1 MKSSPGRP
9 PSPLRA
15 LRHPALAAG
24 LALAL
29 GALGCRG
36 PVRGHNYVVRA
47 ELAQPPGSTGP
58 HTLFLHHEAID
69 DWVSRDGKQDGMDSM
84 AMPFPV
90 AANVPISSLKADDK
104 VEVILHV
111 DWDAD
116 RPVEITGL
124 RMLDPGLRLT
134 FRAAHPPGPPA
145 GPAAGQ
151 PAPKP

>member
-1 MKSSPGRP
+1 MKSRGRSPFP
-9 PSPLRA
+9 FYIA
-15 LRHPALAAG
+15 LG
-24 LALAL
+24 LAMAAMAAMTLA
-29 GALGCRG
+29 GGCRG

-69 DWVSRDGKQDGMDSM
+69 DWVSRDGKADGMDSM

-90 AANVPISSLKADDK
+90 AANVPISALKADDK

-124 RMLDPGLRLT
+124 RMLDPGLRLQ
-134 FRAAHPPGPPA
+134 FRAAHPPVSPA
-145 GPAAGQ
+145 GPAA
-151 PAPKP
+151 AKP

>member
-1 MKSSPGRP
+1 MKSSL
-9 PSPLRA
+9 LRA
-15 LRHPALAAG
+15 EG
-24 LALAL
+24 FALAL
-29 GALGCRG
+29 GVLGLLGLLGASGCRG

-69 DWVSRDGKQDGMDSM
+69 DWVSRDGQQDGMDSM

-90 AANVPISSLKADDK
+90 AANVPISALKADDK

-134 FRAAHPPGPPA
+134 FRAAHPPAKP
-145 GPAAGQ
+145 AGQ
-151 PAPKP
+151 PAPKS

>member
-1 MKSSPGRP
+1 MQSSPGRP
-9 PSPLRA
+9 PFALRASPLA
-15 LRHPALAAG
+15 IIVLG
-24 LALAL
+24 LVLAL
-29 GALGCRG
+29 GVLGSGGCRG
-36 PVRGHNYVVRA
+36 PARGHNYVVRA

-69 DWVSRDGKQDGMDSM
+69 DWVSRDGKADGMDSM

-90 AANVPISSLKADDK
+90 ADNVPISALKADDK

-124 RMLDPGLRLT
+124 RMLDPGLRME
-134 FRAAHPPGPPA
+134 FRAARPPA
-145 GPAAGQ
+145 GK
-151 PAPKP
+151 PAPSKP